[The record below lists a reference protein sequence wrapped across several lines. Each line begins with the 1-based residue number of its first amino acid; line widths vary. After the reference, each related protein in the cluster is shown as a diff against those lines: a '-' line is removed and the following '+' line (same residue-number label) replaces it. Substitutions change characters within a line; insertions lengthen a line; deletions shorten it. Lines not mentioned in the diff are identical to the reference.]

1 MRFNAL
7 FTALAAAGCASAQSL
22 TSLIGSYNQLSMLGD
37 LLAAYPTV
45 AAAVAN
51 LTDGVSTR
59 SQAYFIQEA
68 PG

>member
-7 FTALAAAGCASAQSL
+7 CTALAAASYASAQSL
-22 TSLIGSYNQLSMLGD
+22 TTLISNYNQLSMLGD

-51 LTDGVSTR
+51 LTDG
-59 SQAYFIQEA
+59 ACID
-68 PG
+68 G